1 MSNPSIPQD
10 VRERIIAVAND
21 LYEQANRERFPTVD
35 AVRRASR
42 ADMNAVSAVMKEWRQ
57 SQTVQAVPVAVAVP
71 ESILQAGVAAV
82 SAVWQQATDLA
93 NQSLRTAQAAW
104 ESERAE
110 LDGMREEL
118 ANGFEQQAQ
127 ELETLK
133 LLVAEHENTITGL
146 RKVLDTQAQQEA
158 DAVARAETAEA
169 RNEEIEI
176 RANDLHAELERA
188 HLELERQR
196 QDQVLLRNKLSMDA
210 EAHAEALKQVTGTSE
225 AIRSDLVKLQAK
237 TDAQV
242 DAHAEQ
248 RKQAAAELH
257 KAMERISKLQADRDA
272 LQESA
277 TAARERAACLAGQLE
292 ATQTQNVA
300 LLAALK
306 PQEQSQAPT
315 VETAPVTQKPP
326 RASKPRKTKS

>member
-1 MSNPSIPQD
+1 MSSPSIPQD

-57 SQTVQAVPVAVAVP
+57 SQTAQALPVAVAVP
-71 ESILQAGVAAV
+71 ESIQQAGAVAVA
-82 SAVWQQATDLA
+82 AVWQQATDLA

-118 ANGFEQQAQ
+118 ANGFEQQAL
-127 ELETLK
+127 ELEALK
-133 LLVAEHENTITGL
+133 LQVAEHENTINGL

-158 DAVARAETAEA
+158 DAIARAETAEA

-176 RANDLHAELERA
+176 RANDLHAELKHA

-210 EAHAEALKQVTGTSE
+210 EAHAEALKQVTAINE
-225 AIRSDLVKLQAK
+225 ALRSDLVKLQAK
-237 TDAQV
+237 TDAQIETQ
-242 DAHAEQ
+242 AEQ
-248 RKQAAAELH
+248 RKAAAEL
-257 KAMERISKLQADRDA
+257 QADREA
-272 LQESA
+272 LQEAA
-277 TAARERAACLAGQLE
+277 TVARERAASLAGQLE
-292 ATQTQNVA
+292 ATQTQNAA

-306 PQEQSQAPT
+306 HREQLLQEPTPLPAKSPAKSKAPRT
-315 VETAPVTQKPP
+315 
-326 RASKPRKTKS
+326 SKPGKAKP

>member
-1 MSNPSIPQD
+1 MSSPSIPQD

-57 SQTVQAVPVAVAVP
+57 SQTAQALPVAVAVP
-71 ESILQAGVAAV
+71 ESIQQAGAVAVA
-82 SAVWQQATDLA
+82 AVWQQATDLA

-118 ANGFEQQAQ
+118 ANGFEQQAL
-127 ELETLK
+127 ELEALK
-133 LLVAEHENTITGL
+133 LQVAEHENTINGL
-146 RKVLDTQAQQEA
+146 RKVLDTQAQQET
-158 DAVARAETAEA
+158 DAIARAETAEA

-176 RANDLHAELERA
+176 RANDLHAELKHA

-210 EAHAEALKQVTGTSE
+210 EAHAEALKQVTAINE
-225 AIRSDLVKLQAK
+225 ALRSDLVKLQAK
-237 TDAQV
+237 TDAQIETL
-242 DAHAEQ
+242 AEQ
-248 RKQAAAELH
+248 RKAAAEL
-257 KAMERISKLQADRDA
+257 QADREA
-272 LQESA
+272 LQEAA
-277 TAARERAACLAGQLE
+277 TVARERAASLAGQLE
-292 ATQTQNVA
+292 ATQTQNAA

-306 PQEQSQAPT
+306 HREQLLQEPTPLPAKSKAPRT
-315 VETAPVTQKPP
+315 
-326 RASKPRKTKS
+326 SKPGKAKP